1 MKGGGGTSLV
11 EVYKRVGRPVIC
23 ARERAQRAD
32 R

>member
-11 EVYKRVGRPVIC
+11 EVFKRVGRSVIC
-23 ARERAQRAD
+23 ARERAQRVD